1 MKLIERGSVC
11 IKTSGREAGE
21 RAVVLEVVDE
31 NFAVIEGPK
40 IRKRKCNI
48 AHLFPT
54 GEKISVSKNVSA
66 KELAEHLKR
75 S

>member
-1 MKLIERGSVC
+1 MKLIEKGSVC

-21 RAVVLEVVDE
+21 KAVVLEVVDE

-54 GEKISVSKNVSA
+54 GENHPNDS
-66 KELAEHLKR
+66 
-75 S
+75 